1 MLITVIILGVLL
13 VLSIYFVWNLLR
25 KVEKLEDMLANLGS
39 YVSDVTELIVKS
51 QERIQE
57 IDQKGTFQADDE
69 VGFFFENLKEIQNIL
84 NSANL
89 DEPRATSQEEER
101 S

>member
-1 MLITVIILGVLL
+1 MIITTIILGILL
-13 VLSIYFVWNLLR
+13 LLSVYFVWNLLR

-57 IDQKGTFQADDE
+57 IDEKGTFASDDE

-89 DEPRATSQEEER
+89 DEPRATNQEEKG

>member
-1 MLITVIILGVLL
+1 MLITTIILGVLL
-13 VLSIYFVWNLLR
+13 VLSVYFVWNLLR

>member
-1 MLITVIILGVLL
+1 MLITTIILGVLL

-39 YVSDVTELIVKS
+39 YVSDVTELITKS

-57 IDQKGTFQADDE
+57 IDQNGTFQSDDE

>member
-1 MLITVIILGVLL
+1 MIITTIILGILL
-13 VLSIYFVWNLLR
+13 LLSVYFVWNLLR

-51 QERIQE
+51 QERIEE
-57 IDQKGTFQADDE
+57 IDKNGTFASDDE

-89 DEPRATSQEEER
+89 DEPRATNQEEKG

>member
-1 MLITVIILGVLL
+1 MLITIIILGVLL
-13 VLSIYFVWNLLR
+13 VLSVYFVWNLLR

-57 IDQKGTFQADDE
+57 IDQKGTFQSDDE

>member
-13 VLSIYFVWNLLR
+13 VLSVYFVWNLLR

-57 IDQKGTFQADDE
+57 IDQKGTFQSDDE

>member
-1 MLITVIILGVLL
+1 MLITIIILGVLL
-13 VLSIYFVWNLLR
+13 VLSVYFVWNLLR

>member
-1 MLITVIILGVLL
+1 MLITIIILGVLL
-13 VLSIYFVWNLLR
+13 ALSVFFVWNLLR
-25 KVEKLEDMLANLGS
+25 KVEKLEDMLGNLSS

-57 IDQKGTFQADDE
+57 IDQKGTFESDDE
-69 VGFFFENLKEIQNIL
+69 VGFFFKNLKEIQNIL

-89 DEPRATSQEEER
+89 DEPRATNQEEEG

>member
-13 VLSIYFVWNLLR
+13 VLSIYFVWKLLR

>member
-1 MLITVIILGVLL
+1 MLITTIILGVLL
-13 VLSIYFVWNLLR
+13 VLSVYFVWNLLR

-39 YVSDVTELIVKS
+39 YVSDVTELITKS

-57 IDQKGTFQADDE
+57 IDQNGTFQSDDE

>member
-13 VLSIYFVWNLLR
+13 VLSVYFVWNLLR

-39 YVSDVTELIVKS
+39 SVSDVTELIVKS

-57 IDQKGTFQADDE
+57 IDQKGTFQSDDE

>member
-1 MLITVIILGVLL
+1 MLITIIILGVLL
-13 VLSIYFVWNLLR
+13 ALSIYFVWNLLR

-39 YVSDVTELIVKS
+39 YVSDVTELIAKS

-57 IDQKGTFQADDE
+57 IDQKGTFEADDE
-69 VGFFFENLKEIQNIL
+69 VGFFFKNLKEIQNIL

-89 DEPRATSQEEER
+89 DEPRATNQEEEG

>member
-1 MLITVIILGVLL
+1 MLITIIILGVLL
-13 VLSIYFVWNLLR
+13 ALSVYFVWNLLR

-39 YVSDVTELIVKS
+39 YVSDVTELIAKS

-57 IDQKGTFQADDE
+57 IDQKGTFESDDE
-69 VGFFFENLKEIQNIL
+69 VGFFFKNLKEIQNIL

-89 DEPRATSQEEER
+89 DEPRATNQEEEG

>member
-1 MLITVIILGVLL
+1 MLITIIILGVLL
-13 VLSIYFVWNLLR
+13 VLSMYFVWNLLR

-57 IDQKGTFQADDE
+57 IDQKGTFQSDDE

>member
-1 MLITVIILGVLL
+1 MLITIIILGVLL
-13 VLSIYFVWNLLR
+13 VLSVYFVWNLLR

-57 IDQKGTFQADDE
+57 IDQKGTFQSDDE

-89 DEPRATSQEEER
+89 DEPRATKQEEKG

>member
-1 MLITVIILGVLL
+1 MLITTIILGILL
-13 VLSIYFVWNLLR
+13 ILSVYFVWNLLR

-57 IDQKGTFQADDE
+57 IDEKGTFASDDE

-89 DEPRATSQEEER
+89 DEPRATNQEEKG

>member
-1 MLITVIILGVLL
+1 MLITIIILGVLL
-13 VLSIYFVWNLLR
+13 VLSVYFVWNLLR

-57 IDQKGTFQADDE
+57 IDQNGTFQSDDE